1 MSDQST
7 KICLKSIPLFPMVM
21 KDEREPNCPCHCP
34 SLSALYSPETLQRLK
49 AATEEESKKCGVF
62 KSQD

>member
-1 MSDQST
+1 
-7 KICLKSIPLFPMVM
+7 MVV